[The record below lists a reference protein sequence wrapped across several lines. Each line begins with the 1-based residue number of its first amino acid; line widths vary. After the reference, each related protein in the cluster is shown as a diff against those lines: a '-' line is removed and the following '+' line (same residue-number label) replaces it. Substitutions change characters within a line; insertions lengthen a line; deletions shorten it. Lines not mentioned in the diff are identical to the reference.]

1 MTKMNEFLKLDDI
14 AFHQA
19 FIKFL
24 SGTDNRAK
32 NTYFQIIGPMYHE
45 VDKIGEDGNPVIGE
59 DGKTETEFVPSGEGD
74 NLIRLIGDDLD
85 TILVTDNN
93 GLQSKPYNLLE
104 DSYDESFYNHWGD
117 VGNIFFRMFDICYE
131 TQIRT

>member
-1 MTKMNEFLKLDDI
+1 MTGTESNPGGFLKLEDV

-45 VDKIGEDGNPVIGE
+45 VDG
-59 DGKTETEFVPSGEGD
+59 EFVPSGEGD
-74 NLIRLIGDDLD
+74 SLIRLIGDDLD

-93 GLQSKPYNLLE
+93 GL
-104 DSYDESFYNHWGD
+104 
-117 VGNIFFRMFDICYE
+117 
-131 TQIRT
+131 